1 MTMERRAKIRPLE
14 PRDVSRVHKIKGRM
28 CAIVTVNADQSE
40 ENISAMEIAIRICKQ
55 WHGQQP
61 MQQRLK
67 CNIHPYSNEQEAEFK
82 EPSAKRQKTSER
94 NEEPVDPTIAVFKRS
109 KIVKPP
115 SVVEE
120 KVEVKEDENMEEE
133 QEEAKVVEE

>member
-1 MTMERRAKIRPLE
+1 M
-14 PRDVSRVHKIKGRM
+14 
-28 CAIVTVNADQSE
+28 N
-40 ENISAMEIAIRICKQ
+40 
-55 WHGQQP
+55 
-61 MQQRLK
+61 QRLK
-67 CNIHPYSNEQEAEFK
+67 CNIHPYSNEQNKEAEFK

-94 NEEPVDPTIAVFKRS
+94 NEEPADPTIAVFKRS

-133 QEEAKVVEE
+133 EEEAKVVEE